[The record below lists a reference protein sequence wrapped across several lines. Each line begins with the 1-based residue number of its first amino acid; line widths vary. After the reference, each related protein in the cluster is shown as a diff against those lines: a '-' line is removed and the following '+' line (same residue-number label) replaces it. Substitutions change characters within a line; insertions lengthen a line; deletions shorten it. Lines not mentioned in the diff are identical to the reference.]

1 MKAGRGL
8 IVRRFYSDRHPAC
21 LTPPL
26 RRAMVFADGR
36 QETSVSEDIR
46 IQFDVVAAPPDAA

>member
-1 MKAGRGL
+1 
-8 IVRRFYSDRHPAC
+8 

-36 QETSVSEDIR
+36 QEATVSEDIR
-46 IQFDVVAAPPDAA
+46 IQFTRFSAFYSPLIAKRHRYKDVVSAPPDAA